1 MSPAHEVDSLFVAY
15 VREHR
20 ERGRAEPG
28 VYLERLG
35 GTERRELAA
44 LIDGYLARQP
54 RRSFDP
60 EAFGDSRAHG
70 VVSGLANSLQGSAG
84 MWPIVLPR
92 LRDQAELPD
101 RELVPR
107 LANELGVA
115 DKEQKVARYYREME
129 EGLLPAEGVSDR
141 VLDALARIVGT
152 SPELLRR
159 AGAAVA
165 PELRS
170 VSQGDDAG
178 AWDEV
183 DQLFLGGGRGPSG
196 G

>member
-1 MSPAHEVDSLFVAY
+1 MSPTPEVDRLFGAY
-15 VREHR
+15 VEEHR
-20 ERGRAEPG
+20 ERGRVDAG
-28 VYLERLG
+28 IYLEKLD

-44 LIDGYLARQP
+44 LIDGYLARRP

-70 VVSGLANSLQGSAG
+70 VVSGLASSLHGNAG
-84 MWPIVLPR
+84 VWPIVLPK

-141 VLDALARIVGT
+141 VLEALARIVGT

-159 AGAAVA
+159 AGAPVS
-165 PELRS
+165 PEFRS
-170 VSQGDDAG
+170 ASQGQDAST
-178 AWDEV
+178 WDEV
-183 DQLFLGGGRGPSG
+183 DELFLGGGHGPSG